1 MIYPQGW
8 RSIGRDLFH
17 SEFDSVR
24 LGWCR
29 QLFMCGSELPRGR
42 PNWQY
47 SPWSH
52 RLLSIREI
60 FFAPF
65 ISAPPRF
72 LQSLPEMTTLVEGE
86 DVEFLCQVK
95 GLGFEQYY
103 TILFLGS
110 GWVLASVQHILVA
123 EWRRYA
129 QLGGGPMRWW
139 GGIKCRVHN
148 AREGTFGQN

>member
-24 LGWCR
+24 LGWWR
-29 QLFMCGSELPRGR
+29 QLFMCGSELWRGR

-52 RLLSIREI
+52 RLFSIRENNS
-60 FFAPF
+60 APF

-86 DVEFLCQVK
+86 DVEFLCQVR
-95 GLGFEQYY
+95 GLGFKQYL
-103 TILFLGS
+103 TIIFLGS
-110 GWVLASVQHILVA
+110 GWVLASVQHILVGG
-123 EWRRYA
+123 WQRSG
-129 QLGGGPMRWW
+129 QLGGEPMQCW
-139 GGIKCRVHN
+139 GGVKRRV
-148 AREGTFGQN
+148 ECIFFL